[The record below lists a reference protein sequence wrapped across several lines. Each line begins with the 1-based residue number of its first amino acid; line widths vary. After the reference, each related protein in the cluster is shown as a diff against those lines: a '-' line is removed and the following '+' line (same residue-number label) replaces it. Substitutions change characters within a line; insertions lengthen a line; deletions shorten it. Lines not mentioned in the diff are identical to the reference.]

1 MLDAA
6 PNSCWEREEREVFK
20 NTRRHMCARKLAGLP
35 RGNLK
40 VAHRL
45 SLVALATVY
54 PEMDF
59 LLRKSHAP
67 VAVTATLEWSVARAT
82 YLRRS

>member
-1 MLDAA
+1 MAA
-6 PNSCWEREEREVFK
+6 AAAGDCWKHEEREAFK
-20 NTRRHMCARKLAGLP
+20 DAERHVCVRKLAGLP

>member
-1 MLDAA
+1 MK
-6 PNSCWEREEREVFK
+6 VFK

-45 SLVALATVY
+45 SLVALAAAY

-59 LLRKSHAP
+59 WLAHSPDWAANRMPA
-67 VAVTATLEWSVARAT
+67 
-82 YLRRS
+82 